1 MDSNTGEIIWEYE
14 MNASGSA
21 PPTIFEIDGK
31 EYVSV
36 LSTKGKYYSY
46 EGKDSTIYTF
56 AIE

>member
-1 MDSNTGEIIWEYE
+1 MDTNSGKIIWEFKME
-14 MNASGSA
+14 APGTA
-21 PPTIFEIDGK
+21 PPTIFEIDNK

-56 AIE
+56 ALD